1 MLEIPDKPP
10 EGAQKALIE
19 AGLALF
25 GQKGFDATSTRELAE
40 RAGVNLALI
49 TYHFGGKDGLR
60 RAVVGEV
67 ARRLLAVAGAPQ
79 PSEGLTP
86 AAALQRL
93 QTILRGVAVFIG
105 TAPEAGPLV
114 NFALAELARGGPMT
128 DLIYEGFIGPKH
140 AELSQ
145 LWAIAS
151 GKNADSEA
159 VKLAVFAMIG
169 QVLYFRL
176 GREIVTRKMGWT
188 SIGPDEAGRIAD
200 LIAENLRL
208 LTEGERE

>member
-1 MLEIPDKPP
+1 MIEIPDKPP

-19 AGLALF
+19 AGLLLF
-25 GQKGFDATSTRELAE
+25 GQKGFDATSTRELAAK
-40 RAGVNLALI
+40 AGVNLALI
-49 TYHFGGKDGLR
+49 AYHFGGKDGLR

-67 ARRLLAVAGAPQ
+67 ARRLMAVAGAPQ
-79 PSEGLTP
+79 SSDGLTP
-86 AAALQRL
+86 ASALRRL
-93 QTILRGVAVFIG
+93 QTILRGVAAFIG
-105 TAPEAGPLV
+105 SAPEAGPVV

-140 AELSQ
+140 AELCE
-145 LWAIAS
+145 LWAIAG
-151 GKNADSEA
+151 GKDAGSEE
-159 VKLAVFAMIG
+159 VKLSVFTMIG

-188 SIGPDEAGRIAD
+188 TIGPDEAGRIGD

-208 LTEGERE
+208 LTEGERR